1 MMEFVSWDDD
11 IPNIWKN
18 EIHVPNHQPGFPI
31 FEFPPPPCTTANIHV
46 YWDTSWIYV
55 EYLFVSGMYR
65 IYQIFTLWLFNIAME
80 NGPFIDGL
88 PGFTY

>member
-1 MMEFVSWDDD
+1 MMEFVSWDDE
-11 IPNIWKN
+11 IPNIYGKMIFMFQTTN
-18 EIHVPNHQPGFPI
+18 QGFPI

-65 IYQIFTLWLFNIAME
+65 IYHIFYPLVI
-80 NGPFIDGL
+80 
-88 PGFTY
+88 